1 MAEKALI
8 RQVYGLYFADSQYH
22 LEIDVACTDGS
33 GWYVTFKA
41 TASAGSFQPSA
52 PAWRDIIRDAIIA
65 KALADYNLA
74 VDQVLFPDYGV

>member
-1 MAEKALI
+1 MAEKAMV
-8 RQVYGLYFADSQYH
+8 RQVYGLYSLDNQYH

-41 TASAGSFQPSA
+41 TASASSLQPSA

-65 KALADYNLA
+65 KASADYNLT